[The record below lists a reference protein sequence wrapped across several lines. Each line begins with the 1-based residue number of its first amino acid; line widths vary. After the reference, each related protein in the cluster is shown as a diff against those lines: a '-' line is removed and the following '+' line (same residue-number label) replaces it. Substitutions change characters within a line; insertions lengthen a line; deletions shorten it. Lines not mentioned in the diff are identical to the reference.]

1 MGARPQAGWREPSS
15 THLASLASF
24 SSFTLETF
32 GFRSTRKLNAKRS
45 NMFGFQGPQLV
56 LISPPRPWYGR
67 PVRPTIKPPR
77 ALLSGKLDLEVIAN

>member
-1 MGARPQAGWREPSS
+1 MAGENLPLHIWPLWPHSPPSHWK
-15 THLASLASF
+15 HLDTGGDFKSL
-24 SSFTLETF
+24 
-32 GFRSTRKLNAKRS
+32 KQRS